1 MEKSRAD
8 KIITEYYKKLY
19 GFALSKITDI
29 DKAEELASRITLEV
43 YSSLLKADEIANING
58 YIYRIACNVFARYIG
73 ERKESAHLA
82 IDSLFLPDNVDYTKS
97 LIDSEDAKN
106 LRREIAYLSE
116 TQRKV
121 VVMHYYDN
129 LKLGE
134 IAEKLS
140 IPLGTVKW
148 HLYEAKNSLKEGI
161 EMKRTPGTLGINPVK
176 FINMGHSGFVGS
188 KGDTSDFLRNSLT
201 QNIAYA
207 AYHSPKTVN
216 EIAQEL
222 GVSPIF
228 IEDEVRNLE
237 EYGFM
242 DRLGGGKYRTNIY
255 ITETTDEIDRK
266 KQLLNEEYARILCE
280 EYIPSVFEAVKKLDM
295 SKIYIPDND
304 INLLL
309 WTAVILAVGKKSMDI
324 EIWKEFN
331 KYSVKR
337 KDGGDFVAV
346 AEVEPDFDLSRN
358 RHYNTC
364 GDMTRTNEK
373 YSTGAWQFDTYYDS
387 RAGGW
392 RDSLESDFDSLYE
405 HISGRIS
412 KDDVSLEKYQR
423 LYEKGYLVKDGDKD
437 KVTMIVSTYGGDEFM
452 SLIPDP
458 DEKLEKKLKKYC
470 KDYYELT
477 KDCVAGHMLPLHKT
491 ACKAKWTNGRMR
503 MTVIEQLLKSG
514 ILTLPTEEQK
524 AALTTVLFCDVLP
537 EKN

>member
-19 GFALSKITDI
+19 GFALSKMTDI

-43 YSSLLKADEIANING
+43 YSSLLNADEIVNING
-58 YIYRIACNVFARYIG
+58 YIYRIACNIFARYIA

-116 TQRKV
+116 TQRKI

-176 FINMGHSGFVGS
+176 FINMGHSGCVGS

-207 AYHSPKTVN
+207 AYYSPKTVA
-216 EIAQEL
+216 EIAEEL

-228 IEDEVRNLE
+228 IEDEIRTLE

-242 DRLGGGKYRTNIY
+242 DRLGGGKYRTNIHTVPLY
-255 ITETTDEIDRK
+255 IT
-266 KQLLNEEYARILCE
+266 
-280 EYIPSVFEAVKKLDM
+280 
-295 SKIYIPDND
+295 
-304 INLLL
+304 
-309 WTAVILAVGKKSMDI
+309 
-324 EIWKEFN
+324 
-331 KYSVKR
+331 
-337 KDGGDFVAV
+337 
-346 AEVEPDFDLSRN
+346 
-358 RHYNTC
+358 
-364 GDMTRTNEK
+364 
-373 YSTGAWQFDTYYDS
+373 
-387 RAGGW
+387 
-392 RDSLESDFDSLYE
+392 
-405 HISGRIS
+405 
-412 KDDVSLEKYQR
+412 
-423 LYEKGYLVKDGDKD
+423 
-437 KVTMIVSTYGGDEFM
+437 IV
-452 SLIPDP
+452 
-458 DEKLEKKLKKYC
+458 
-470 KDYYELT
+470 
-477 KDCVAGHMLPLHKT
+477 H
-491 ACKAKWTNGRMR
+491 AK
-503 MTVIEQLLKSG
+503 
-514 ILTLPTEEQK
+514 
-524 AALTTVLFCDVLP
+524 
-537 EKN
+537 

>member
-19 GFALSKITDI
+19 GFALSKMTDI
-29 DKAEELASRITLEV
+29 NRAEELASRITLEV
-43 YSSLLKADEIANING
+43 YSSLLKADEIANVNG
-58 YIYRIACNVFARYIG
+58 YIYRIACNVFVRYIA

-82 IDSLFLPDNVDYTKS
+82 IDSVFLPDSVDFEKN
-97 LIDSEDAKN
+97 LIADEEAKN

-161 EMKRTPGTLGINPVK
+161 EMKRAPGTLGINPVK
-176 FINMGHSGFVGS
+176 FINMGHSGNAGS
-188 KGDTSDFLRNSLT
+188 KGDTSDFLHNSLT

-207 AYHSPKTVN
+207 AYYSPKTVN
-216 EIAQEL
+216 EIGEEL

-228 IEDEVRNLE
+228 IEDEVRTLE

-242 DRLGGGKYRTNIY
+242 DRLSGGKYRTNIY
-255 ITETTDEIDRK
+255 ITETSDEIDRK
-266 KQLLNEEYARILCE
+266 KQLLNEEYAKILCE
-280 EYIPSVFEAVKKLDM
+280 EYIPAVFDAVKNLDT

-304 INLLL
+304 LNLLL
-309 WTAVILAVGKKSMDI
+309 WSAVILAVGKKSMDI
-324 EIWKEFN
+324 EMWRELD

-337 KDGGDFVAV
+337 KDGGDFVAF
-346 AEVEPDFDLSRN
+346 AEVEPDFDMSRN
-358 RHYNTC
+358 NKYRFC
-364 GDMTRTNEK
+364 GDMTRTNER
-373 YSTGAWQFDTYYDS
+373 YSTVAWQVDTYYDS
-387 RAGGW
+387 RMGGW
-392 RDSLESDFDSLYE
+392 RDSLSSDFDSLYE
-405 HISGRIS
+405 HISGRIQ

-423 LYEKGYLVKDGDKD
+423 LYEKGYITKDGGKD
-437 KVTMIVSTYGGDEFM
+437 KVTMIVTTYGGDELM
-452 SLIPDP
+452 NLIPDP
-458 DEKLEKKLKKYC
+458 DEKLVKKLGKYC
-470 KDYYELT
+470 KEYYELT
-477 KDCVAGHMLPLHKT
+477 KDCVADHMRNLHKIH
-491 ACKAKWTNGRMR
+491 CNAKWTSGRMR

-514 ILTLPTEEQK
+514 VLTLPTEEQK
-524 AALTTVLFCDVLP
+524 AALTTMLFCDVLP
-537 EKN
+537 E

>member
-8 KIITEYYKKLY
+8 KIITGYYKKLY
-19 GFALSKITDI
+19 GFALSKMTDI

-43 YSSLLKADEIANING
+43 YSSLLKADEIVNING
-58 YIYRIACNVFARYIG
+58 YIYRIACNVFARYIA

-82 IDSLFLPDNVDYTKS
+82 IDSVFLPDSVDYEKN
-97 LIDSEDAKN
+97 LIDAEEAKN

-116 TQRKV
+116 TQRRI

-161 EMKRTPGTLGINPVK
+161 EMKRAPGTLGINPVK
-176 FINMGHSGFVGS
+176 FINMGHNGCPGS
-188 KGDTSDFLRNSLT
+188 KGDTSDFLHNSLT

-207 AYHSPKTVN
+207 AYYSPKTVN
-216 EIAQEL
+216 EIAEEL

-228 IEDEVRNLE
+228 IEDEVRTLE
-237 EYGFM
+237 EYGFV

-255 ITETTDEIDRK
+255 ISETTDEIDRK
-266 KQLLNEEYARILCE
+266 KQILNEKYAKILCE
-280 EYIPSVFEAVKKLDM
+280 EYIPSVFEAVKNLDM
-295 SKIYIPDND
+295 SKIYVPDND
-304 INLLL
+304 LNLLL
-309 WTAVILAVGKKSMDI
+309 WSAVILAIGKKSMDI
-324 EIWKEFN
+324 EMWKEMD

-337 KDGGDFVAV
+337 KDGGDYAAFAD
-346 AEVEPDFDLSRN
+346 VEPDFDISRN
-358 RHYNTC
+358 DKYRFG

-373 YSTGAWQFDTYYDS
+373 YSTVAWQSNTYYDN
-387 RAGGW
+387 RKGGW
-392 RDSLESDFDSLYE
+392 RDSLEGDFDSLYE
-405 HISGRIS
+405 HISGRIK

-437 KVTMIVSTYGGDEFM
+437 KVTMLVTAYGGDELM

-458 DEKLEKKLKKYC
+458 DEKLAKKLEKYN
-470 KDYYELT
+470 KEYYELT
-477 KDCVAGHMLPLHKT
+477 KDCVADHMLPLHRI

-514 ILTLPTEEQK
+514 MLTLPTEEQK
-524 AALTTVLFCDVLP
+524 AALSTVLFCDVLP
-537 EKN
+537 E

>member
-8 KIITEYYKKLY
+8 KIITDYYKKLY
-19 GFALSKITDI
+19 GFALSKMTDI
-29 DKAEELASRITLEV
+29 NKAEELASRIVLEV
-43 YSSLLKADEIANING
+43 YSSLLKADEIVNVNG

-82 IDSLFLPDNVDYTKS
+82 IDSVFLPDSVDFERN
-97 LIDSEDAKN
+97 LIDEEEAKN

-116 TQRKV
+116 TQRRI

-134 IAEKLS
+134 ISEKLS

-176 FINMGHSGFVGS
+176 FIKMGHSGNAGS
-188 KGDTSDFLRNSLT
+188 KGDTLDFLRNSLT

-207 AYHSPKTVN
+207 AYYSPKTVN
-216 EIAQEL
+216 EIAEEL

-228 IEDEVRNLE
+228 VEDEVRTLE

-266 KQLLNEEYARILCE
+266 KQLLNEEYAKILCE

-295 SKIYIPDND
+295 SRIYIPDND
-304 INLLL
+304 LNFLMWSVI
-309 WTAVILAVGKKSMDI
+309 ILAIGKTSMDI
-324 EIWKEFN
+324 EIWKELS

-337 KDGGDFVAV
+337 KDGGDYLAS

-358 RHYNTC
+358 KQYSTC
-364 GDMTRTNEK
+364 GDMTRTNER

-387 RAGGW
+387 RTGGW
-392 RDSLESDFDSLYE
+392 RDNLESDFDSLYE
-405 HISGRIS
+405 HISGRIH

-423 LYEKGYLVKDGDKD
+423 LYEKGYLIKDGDKD
-437 KVTMIVSTYGGDEFM
+437 KVAMIVTTYSGDELM
-452 SLIPDP
+452 NLIPDF
-458 DEKLEKKLKKYC
+458 DEKLTKKLEKYC
-470 KDYYELT
+470 KEYYELT
-477 KDCVAGHMLPLHKT
+477 KDCVADHMLPLHKIY
-491 ACKAKWTNGRMR
+491 CRSKWTNGRMR
-503 MTVIEQLLKSG
+503 MTVIEHLLKSG
-514 ILTLPTEEQK
+514 VLTLPTEEQK
-524 AALTTVLFCDVLP
+524 ATLTTVLFCDSLP
-537 EKN
+537 E

>member
-19 GFALSKITDI
+19 GFALSKMTDI

-43 YSSLLKADEIANING
+43 YSSLLKADEIANVNG

-82 IDSLFLPDNVDYTKS
+82 IDSVFLPDGVDFEKN
-97 LIDSEDAKN
+97 LIADEEAKN

-116 TQRKV
+116 TQRRI

-140 IPLGTVKW
+140 LPLGTVKW

-176 FINMGHSGFVGS
+176 FINMGHNGFTGS

-207 AYHSPKTVN
+207 AYYSPKTVN
-216 EIAQEL
+216 EIAEEL

-228 IEDEVRNLE
+228 IEDEVRTLE

-295 SKIYIPDND
+295 SKIYVPDND
-304 INLLL
+304 LNLLL
-309 WTAVILAVGKKSMDI
+309 WSAVILAIGKKSMDI
-324 EIWKEFN
+324 EAWKELE

-337 KDGGDFVAV
+337 KDGGIFSAF

-358 RHYNTC
+358 KQYSTC
-364 GDMTRTNEK
+364 GDMTRTNER

-387 RAGGW
+387 RNGGW
-392 RDSLESDFDSLYE
+392 RDSLSSDFDSLYE
-405 HISGRIS
+405 HISGKIS

-437 KVTMIVSTYGGDEFM
+437 KVTMIVTTYGGDELM
-452 SLIPDP
+452 NLIPDP
-458 DEKLEKKLKKYC
+458 DEKIAKKLEKYC
-470 KDYYELT
+470 KEYYEFT
-477 KDCVAGHMLPLHKT
+477 KDCVADHMLPLHKI
-491 ACKAKWTNGRMR
+491 ACKFKWTNGRMR
-503 MTVIEQLLKSG
+503 MTVVEQLLKSG
-514 ILTLPTEEQK
+514 VITLPTEEQK
-524 AALTTVLFCDVLP
+524 AALTTILFCDTLP
-537 EKN
+537 V